1 MGESVI
7 LLGSIGENIRRIRI
21 RKGLSQ
27 KELAEKAGMSNVL
40 LNNYEHGLR
49 NPKAETLQRI
59 AQALGVSPEVLQGEE
74 MSEMQAKKRL
84 YAIFSQFGGQAAE
97 IGGKTL
103 VCFEKLDLGALCR
116 NYQIYRQR
124 SAEAEAEQAVVIP
137 ISLFMHKKRSPRARW
152 HIRETFFCIIKV

>member
-1 MGESVI
+1 MGA
-7 LLGSIGENIRRIRI
+7 SIGENIRRIRI

-124 SAEAEAEQAVVIP
+124 SAEAEAEQDARKREE
-137 ISLFMHKKRSPRARW
+137 MKKAAW
-152 HIRETFFCIIKV
+152 NGFEEWMELGEE

>member
-1 MGESVI
+1 MGA
-7 LLGSIGENIRRIRI
+7 SIGENIRRIRI

-124 SAEAEAEQAVVIP
+124 SAEGGWSWEKNKKAAGSGSENGRFRAERGFWPE
-137 ISLFMHKKRSPRARW
+137 
-152 HIRETFFCIIKV
+152 

>member
-1 MGESVI
+1 MGA
-7 LLGSIGENIRRIRI
+7 SIGENIRRIRI

-84 YAIFSQFGGQAAE
+84 YAIFSQFGGQAARPAE

-124 SAEAEAEQAVVIP
+124 SAEAEAEQDAGKREE
-137 ISLFMHKKRSPRARW
+137 MKKAAW
-152 HIRETFFCIIKV
+152 NGFEEWMELGEE

>member
-1 MGESVI
+1 MGANT
-7 LLGSIGENIRRIRI
+7 GENIRRIRI

-27 KELAEKAGMSNVL
+27 KELAEKAGMTNVL

-59 AQALGVSPEVLQGEE
+59 AEALGVIPEVLQGEE
-74 MSEMQAKKRL
+74 ISEIQAKKRL

-103 VCFEKLDLGALCR
+103 VCFEKLDLRPLCS
-116 NYQIYRQR
+116 NYQTFRQKL
-124 SAEAEAEQAVVIP
+124 AEADAETDAGIRGE
-137 ISLFMHKKRSPRARW
+137 MKKAARDAFEEW
-152 HIRETFFCIIKV
+152 MEMSEE

>member
-1 MGESVI
+1 MGA
-7 LLGSIGENIRRIRI
+7 SIGENIRRIRI

-84 YAIFSQFGGQAAE
+84 YAIFSQFGH
-97 IGGKTL
+97 TH
-103 VCFEKLDLGALCR
+103 R
-116 NYQIYRQR
+116 
-124 SAEAEAEQAVVIP
+124 
-137 ISLFMHKKRSPRARW
+137 
-152 HIRETFFCIIKV
+152 